1 MTDEEKKKKKEAIW
15 WSGLPNTSAWAQK
28 HRDVS
33 LSMKL
38 KWLPLLKPHLKHSL
52 RLQVCCEVLT
62 IYEKFSISCV
72 KLTVF
77 LRPIIALTS
86 VNSLSV
92 VCVDCHSCIFMT
104 GALLSANEKPAVK
117 MAAWCCRDVVVR
129 CDDGRTT
136 PVPPGPTHSHT
147 THTDTLEA

>member
-1 MTDEEKKKKKEAIW
+1 MPKLLLHFTVWLTKKEAIW

-52 RLQVCCEVLT
+52 RLKVCCEVLT

-72 KLTVF
+72 KLTIF
-77 LRPIIALTS
+77 LHPIALIS

-92 VCVDCHSCIFMT
+92 VCIDCIRAYSWRGSAFSQCET
-104 GALLSANEKPAVK
+104 GRSWL
-117 MAAWCCRDVVVR
+117 RDVAGTWLSGVTM
-129 CDDGRTT
+129 GRR
-136 PVPPGPTHSHT
+136 HHCHLD
-147 THTDTLEA
+147 THTHNTQTH